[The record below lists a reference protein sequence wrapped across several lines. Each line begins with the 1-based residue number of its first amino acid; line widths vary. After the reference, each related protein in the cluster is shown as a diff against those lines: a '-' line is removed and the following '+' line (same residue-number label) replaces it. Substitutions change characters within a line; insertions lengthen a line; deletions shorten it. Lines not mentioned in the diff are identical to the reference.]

1 MVYVFDT
8 NSFRVLGHY
17 FPQRFPTIWG
27 NLNALIV
34 EERLISVR
42 EVFNEINA
50 GGNKPFILSWVKANK
65 KIFLT
70 PTNEEMMF
78 VSEIFS
84 IPHFQNLVG
93 QKQTLKGT
101 PVADP
106 FIIACAKI
114 KNGCVVTEE
123 TMKSGAARI
132 PNICEHFGIDC
143 TNVEGFMEKEKW
155 KF

>member
-1 MVYVFDT
+1 
-8 NSFRVLGHY
+8 
-17 FPQRFPTIWG
+17 
-27 NLNALIV
+27 
-34 EERLISVR
+34 
-42 EVFNEINA
+42 
-50 GGNKPFILSWVKANK
+50 
-65 KIFLT
+65 
-70 PTNEEMMF
+70 MMF

-106 FIIACAKI
+106 FIIACAKV

-123 TMKSGAARI
+123 VMKQGAARI

-143 TNVEGFMEKEKW
+143 TNVEGFMEREKW
-155 KF
+155 EF